1 VTPADPRRLLAGA
14 LCVALVAAGCTRLAA
29 PRRGPRF
36 PERARLLAALAA
48 REVSQD
54 GLRLSM
60 RVRASGMGA
69 TGLLG
74 APAFLALDGP
84 DRLRLQV
91 LSPFGLTVL
100 DLEIAGRRYRLR
112 LPLQGV
118 SRRGRID
125 AATLTAATAAPAER
139 MIVALP
145 LLFRPKASR
154 GACTPAPAPATVRC
168 ALGGGLTASITADE
182 RLRPVREAI
191 ARDDGPPILRA
202 DYDWGPE
209 AELAPSRV
217 TIRDAAS
224 TGTLRVRVLRA
235 RVVPPRGG
243 S

>member
-1 VTPADPRRLLAGA
+1 VTPAGPRRLLAGA
-14 LCVALVAAGCTRLAA
+14 LCVALAAAGCMRLVA
-29 PRRGPRF
+29 PRRGPGF
-36 PERARLLAALAA
+36 PDRTRLLAALAA
-48 REVSQD
+48 RERAQD

-60 RVRASGMGA
+60 RVRASGVGP

-74 APAFLALDGP
+74 APAFLALDRP

-112 LPLQGV
+112 LPLRGE
-118 SRRGRID
+118 SHRGRVD
-125 AATLTAATAAPAER
+125 VATLTEATALPAER

-145 LLFRPKASR
+145 LLFRAKASR
-154 GACTPAPAPATVRC
+154 GACTTAAPAAVRC
-168 ALGGGLTASITADE
+168 TLGGGLASMITVDE
-182 RLRPVREAI
+182 RLRPVRETI
-191 ARDDGPPILRA
+191 ARDDGTPILRA

-209 AELAPSRV
+209 AELAPARV

-224 TGTLRVRVLRA
+224 AGTLTIRVLRA
-235 RVVPPRGG
+235 RVVPARGG